1 MDLHWKTARMRQWI
15 ELGERED
22 LSFRELAER
31 AGVHPRT
38 LSRWSRMLRERRAEE
53 LHNPHTAAAARATL
67 PDEAFV
73 KLEESEPA
81 PAGRI
86 EIVLTGD
93 RRIIVEG
100 AIDVEAL
107 VRVIKAVEQC

>member
-1 MDLHWKTARMRQWI
+1 MDLQWKTARMRKWI
-15 ELGERED
+15 ELGERES

-31 AGVHPRT
+31 SGVHTRT
-38 LSRWSRMLRERRAEE
+38 LRRWSRTLRERRAEE
-53 LHNPHTAAAARATL
+53 QHDDSAAAAKATL
-67 PDEAFV
+67 PDQAFI
-73 KLEESEPA
+73 KLEGSA

-100 AIDVEAL
+100 GVDVEAL
-107 VRVIKAVEQC
+107 VRVIKVVEQC